1 MMVDGLQ
8 SDNIRY
14 YQMFRKRMCGSVPLF
29 DESSYKLASCSFES
43 VDVLSSFNWQGLHY
57 SSDSSGKM

>member
-8 SDNIRY
+8 RDNIRY

-29 DESSYKLASCSFES
+29 DESSYKLASCRFES

-57 SSDSSGKM
+57 